1 MSISRIIHTN
11 NEVVADGL
19 MAPIELAEAEQLAE
33 LLQAIGDPARLRILT
48 ALDSACVPVGVIVAA
63 TGLSQ
68 STVSHHLRVL
78 RDRGLVT
85 ADRRGSYVYYCCAS
99 DDIHPTL
106 DRVRS
111 LLHSRN
117 RP

>member
-1 MSISRIIHTN
+1 MANALS
-11 NEVVADGL
+11 
-19 MAPIELAEAEQLAE
+19 APIELVEAEQLAE
-33 LLQAIGDPARLRILT
+33 LLQAIGDPVRLRILT
-48 ALDSACVPVGVIVAA
+48 ALDTACVPVGAIVAA
-63 TGLSQ
+63 TGLRQ

-85 ADRRGSYVYYCCAS
+85 ADRRGAYVYYCCAS

-106 DRVRS
+106 DRARS
-111 LLHSRN
+111 LLRSRN